1 MKSKVCCLGRPR
13 FLGMALLIWGALGLP
28 FSLAGQ
34 VAKASPSQDL
44 ISAVKAGNDARVK
57 ALLTSGADAN
67 FKDADGLT
75 PLLYA
80 SYRGGASTIVIL
92 LDAGA
97 DVNGRD
103 SLGMTPLHA
112 AAFEGRLECI
122 RVLLARGATTSVQ
135 DKWGH
140 GPLFYALQNH
150 HADAAALLQQG
161 LPAKVPEPPPKA
173 KRVYTDETLTN
184 GGTIIIPE
192 DPCCP
197 QTQGS
202 RDNSTTT
209 SSQTTLSQIQAEQRI
224 DVCRDRIRQL
234 TLDRDALADRLADL
248 YRQCEES
255 MRSSAI
261 STPTVVDPNDPRNN
275 INSSGYTGRGSS
287 AACSAYS
294 AAQSQ
299 ANRIQEDIN
308 RYQSEIYNLQYLVRR

>member
-1 MKSKVCCLGRPR
+1 MKSTWCRLGGPR
-13 FLGMALLIWGALGLP
+13 ILGNALLAWVALGLS
-28 FSLAGQ
+28 FTLAGQ
-34 VAKASPSQDL
+34 AAKTSPSQDL
-44 ISAVKAGNDARVK
+44 ISAVKAGDDARVK
-57 ALLTSGADAN
+57 TLLKSGADTN

-80 SYRGGASTIVIL
+80 AYRGGASTIVIL

-112 AAFEGRLECI
+112 AAFEGRLEVI

-150 HADAAALLQQG
+150 HADAATLLQQG

-173 KRVYTDETLTN
+173 TRKYTDETLTS
-184 GGTIIIPE
+184 GGAPIIPV

-197 QTQGS
+197 QTQGD
-202 RDNSTTT
+202 RGASTNT
-209 SSQTTLSQIQAEQRI
+209 SSQTTLSQVQAEQRI

-255 MRSSAI
+255 MRSGTI
-261 STPTVVDPNDPRNN
+261 STPTVVDPNDPKNN
-275 INSSGYTGRGSS
+275 INSSGYAGRGSS
-287 AACSAYS
+287 AACNAYS

-299 ANRIQEDIN
+299 ASRIQEDIN